1 MHNAPPSQRPR
12 ANGHS
17 FTPRVDT
24 RGDSLMSGLVFAA
37 ALAAVII
44 FGGSAIATKVAV
56 SAIGALDVSIMRTI
70 IGGLVAV
77 PLTFALRIPLPAS
90 AQQKWLLLISGFC
103 GFIAFPLLFTLG
115 VNLTTANHATM
126 ILAILPVMT
135 GAIAH
140 YWDRHRPRALWW
152 LGCAI
157 AFSGEALLLYD
168 PAAAGGEATL
178 EGDLLVWSS
187 TVFASL
193 GYVAGARLQRS
204 GYSARGTTFWG
215 VGLFA
220 LLLLPTLL
228 LVVDLDTLR
237 SAGIYAWS
245 GLLYQAIGVT
255 VIAYILWYWALG
267 TGGIAQ
273 VGLFQFLQPISG
285 VVLAWL
291 ILAES
296 LSLIFVFASSIIM
309 AGVIIAFRAR

>member
-1 MHNAPPSQRPR
+1 
-12 ANGHS
+12 
-17 FTPRVDT
+17 
-24 RGDSLMSGLVFAA
+24 MSPLVFVS
-37 ALAAVII
+37 ALAGVII

-56 SAIGALDVSIMRTI
+56 SAINALDVSIMRTI
-70 IGGLVAV
+70 IGGAVAL
-77 PLTFALRIPLPAS
+77 PLAFVLRIPLPAS
-90 AQQKWLLLISGFC
+90 TSQRYLLLISGFC
-103 GFIAFPLLFTLG
+103 GFITFPLLFTLG
-115 VNLTTANHATM
+115 VNLTTAHHATM
-126 ILAILPVMT
+126 ILAILPVLT

-140 YWDRHRPRALWW
+140 FWDRQAPKAIWW

-157 AFSGEALLLYD
+157 AFGGEILLLYD
-168 PAAAGGEATL
+168 PAAVDGRASI

-193 GYVAGARLQRS
+193 GYVSGARLQRS

-220 LLLLPTLL
+220 VLLMPALI
-228 LVVDLDTLR
+228 LVVDLDALL
-237 SAGIYAWS
+237 SAGSYAWS

-267 TGGIAQ
+267 TGGIAR
-273 VGLFQFLQPISG
+273 VGLFQFLQPLSG

-296 LSLIFVFASSIIM
+296 ISLIFLLASSIIM
-309 AGVIIAFRAR
+309 AGVVLAFRAR

>member
-1 MHNAPPSQRPR
+1 
-12 ANGHS
+12 
-17 FTPRVDT
+17 V
-24 RGDSLMSGLVFAA
+24 SGLVFAA
-37 ALAAVII
+37 ALTGVII

-56 SAIGALDVSIMRTI
+56 SAISALDVSIMRTV
-70 IGGLVAV
+70 IGGLVAL
-77 PLTFALRIPLPAS
+77 PMTLALGIQLPATS
-90 AQQKWLLLISGFC
+90 HQRWLLLVSGFC

-140 YWDRHRPRALWW
+140 YWDRQQPRALWW

-157 AFSGEALLLYD
+157 AFGGETLLLYD
-168 PAAAGGEATL
+168 PAATGGEASID
-178 EGDLLVWSS
+178 GDLLVWSS

-193 GYVAGARLQRS
+193 GYVAGARLQRT

-220 LLLLPTLL
+220 LLLLPAL
-228 LVVDLDTLR
+228 LVVDLGSLGR
-237 SAGIYAWS
+237 AGAYAWS

-267 TGGIAQ
+267 TGGIAR

-296 LSLIFVFASSIIM
+296 LSLIFVLASSIIM
-309 AGVIIAFRAR
+309 AGVILAFRAR